1 MQQPPKA
8 LPIKAII
15 LAAGV
20 GSRIR
25 PLTNNCP
32 KSLLQVSGIPILERM
47 IINIQACGINDVV
60 IVLGYLEKQIRS
72 FVTKRFPDL
81 STSFIVNDKYE
92 DTNTGY
98 SLLLTKNATKGK
110 GFIKFDADVVFDVK
124 ILEKLIA
131 SDTENALCID
141 RNIKLEAEEI
151 KVVVDD
157 DLRVLQASKSVD
169 PKIALGESI
178 GIEKISAATAEK
190 LFDELDK
197 MMAQEANHQ
206 EYYEAA
212 YERLMIKD
220 VAFHAVDISGSNWVE
235 IDTREDFATANQIF
249 ATPIKPISRAKGHRH
264 LLDATSTIGFRR
276 GKQPFKITPI
286 A

>member
-1 MQQPPKA
+1 MQLSPK
-8 LPIKAII
+8 LHPTKAII

-32 KSLLQVSGIPILERM
+32 KSLLQVAGIPILERM
-47 IINIQACGINDVV
+47 IVNIQACGINDVV

-81 STSFIVNDKYE
+81 NTSFIVNDKYE

-110 GFIKFDADVVFDVK
+110 GFIKFDADVVFDVE

-131 SDTENALCID
+131 SDVENALCID

-157 DLRVLQASKSVD
+157 DLRILQASKTVD

-178 GIEKISAATAEK
+178 GIEKISAATAAA
-190 LFDELDK
+190 LFDELDS
-197 MMAQEANHQ
+197 MMAHEAHHQ

-212 YERLMIKD
+212 YERLMVKD
-220 VAFHAVDISGSNWVE
+220 VAFYAVDISGSNWVE
-235 IDTREDFATANQIF
+235 IDTRDDFAAANQIF
-249 ATPIKPISRAKGHRH
+249 STPVKTISQAKSHPH
-264 LLDATSTIGFRR
+264 LLDQHPS
-276 GKQPFKITPI
+276 
-286 A
+286 